1 MPASRFLRS
10 IPMRPNNTFRLVSLL
25 PLVLALV
32 GCGSTADQPADS
44 PAAMPPA
51 IVLATTTSARDS
63 GLVDVLLPRF
73 QAETGLAVDYVA
85 VGTGQALAI
94 GRRGDAD
101 LLLTHARQA
110 EEEFLAAGFAES
122 RTEVFWNDF
131 VVVGPKSDPAAV
143 SNSADALDAL
153 RRIAASE
160 ARFVSRGD
168 DSGTHK
174 LEQQLWQELQLQ
186 LSGDW
191 YISVGEGMAHTLRV
205 AYELQGYTLVDRGT
219 WLAQRAR
226 SDLTILHAGDP
237 RLVNQYAVLV
247 IDPQKHPHRQTAA
260 ARQLA
265 EFLETPDTQKFIAEF
280 GREQFGEPL
289 FHPGSAALK

>member
-1 MPASRFLRS
+1 
-10 IPMRPNNTFRLVSLL
+10 LL
-25 PLVLALV
+25 PLAIALA
-32 GCGSTADQPADS
+32 GCGSSTDQPAAS
-44 PAAMPPA
+44 LSAKPPA

-73 QAETGLAVDYVA
+73 QADTGIAVDYVA
-85 VGTGQALAI
+85 VGSGQALEL

-101 LLLTHARQA
+101 LLLTHAPQA
-110 EEEFLAAGFAES
+110 EAEFLAAGFAES

-131 VVVGPKSDPAAV
+131 VIVGPKSDPAAV
-143 SNSADALDAL
+143 GNSVDALDAL
-153 RRIAASE
+153 RRIAASG
-160 ARFVSRGD
+160 AKFVSRGD

-174 LEQQLWQELQLQ
+174 LEQQLWQELELQ
-186 LSGDW
+186 PSGEW

-205 AYELQGYTLVDRGT
+205 AYELQGYTLVDRGA

-247 IDPQKHPHRQTAA
+247 INPQKHPQRQTAA

-265 EFLETPDTQKFIAEF
+265 EFLEAPDTQQFIAEF
-280 GREQFGEPL
+280 GREQLGEPL
-289 FHPGSAALK
+289 FHPGSAAQK